1 MCVSRVAVV
10 AVCVPMAM
18 AVPMI
23 MTVRMS
29 MSMSMI
35 VPVPMSMIIFRRF
48 FGEFS
53 EASEGSV
60 ELCGTAQEGNAGE
73 HRDIQEFTSVVADR
87 QAQQKVSATFR
98 GGNGAPDE
106 DCCQH
111 QQQHAKVSTATEDR
125 EGFRPVHREAP
136 EGDPRQ
142 QWQPGHSHVDQ
153 AEQHLE
159 EGLQQLQNTGDQL
172 QKGVH

>member
-29 MSMSMI
+29 MPMI

-87 QAQQKVSATFR
+87 KPQQEVSATFR

-111 QQQHAKVSTATEDR
+111 QQQHAKISTATEDR
-125 EGFRPVHREAP
+125 EGFRPVHRESP
-136 EGDPRQ
+136 ECDPRQ
-142 QWQPGHSHVDQ
+142 QRQPWHSHVDQ

-159 EGLQQLQNTGDQL
+159 EGLQQLQNTGNQL